1 MISSFG
7 ESAFPVA
14 CAGQTS
20 WQRPHS
26 VHDIASSICF
36 HVRSAT
42 VPAPNLQRTLV
53 RGLELERL
61 EAAPRARPAEED
73 VDSRGCDVQVLRV
86 REVREE
92 AEDDE
97 DVPPDEHALEH
108 LGRRPVAEEVRDRV
122 RDR

>member
-1 MISSFG
+1 MRG
-7 ESAFPVA
+7 ADVLAAPAFRARHRIEHLLPREV
-14 CAGQTS
+14 GD
-20 WQRPHS
+20 RPG
-26 VHDIASSICF
+26 
-36 HVRSAT
+36 T
-42 VPAPNLQRTLV
+42 EPERTLV
-53 RGLELERL
+53 RGLEVERL

-73 VDSRGCDVQVLRV
+73 IDSRSRDVQVLRV

-108 LGRRPVAEEVRDRV
+108 LGRRPVAEEVRDCF